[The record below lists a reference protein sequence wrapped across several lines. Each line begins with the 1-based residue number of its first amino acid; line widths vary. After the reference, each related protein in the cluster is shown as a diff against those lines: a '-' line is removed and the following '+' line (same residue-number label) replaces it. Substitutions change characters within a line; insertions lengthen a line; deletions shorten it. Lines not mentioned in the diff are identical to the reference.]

1 MKVGILTFHRAHNCG
16 AMLQNYALQTVLRRL
31 GAEPETIDFNTIGEE
46 HRFRKMRAPSIKGY
60 IRNVL
65 EFLFSLGSFDLR
77 LWRFNSFRRRFI
89 RTTCRMTASNLCKL
103 DFDCYVVGSDQVFQP
118 NLTAPLTEDF
128 LLSSVKDGN
137 KKYTYAASF
146 GYPSLPVEFR
156 DKYKAALSDF
166 AGLSVRENTGKK
178 IIKEELGVEKEV
190 SVVVDPTLLLEE
202 KDYWPLES
210 RIRAP
215 QAYVLVYSIGG
226 ADAALRRAARVIAGT
241 LNIKVVFVN
250 ACRRHY
256 MDVPFSDY
264 ISVSPD
270 RLLYLMHHARF
281 VVTTSFH
288 GLAFS
293 LIYHK
298 PFLAIA
304 PAVSKVTTRITE
316 LLSNMG
322 LSGNLIMERDAGGV
336 FDVGKLMDIDW
347 RQVDARIDGLRASSM
362 EYLKRMVVR
371 EGES

>member
-1 MKVGILTFHRAHNCG
+1 
-16 AMLQNYALQTVLRRL
+16 MLQNYALQTALRRL
-31 GAEPETIDFNTIGEE
+31 GSEPETIDFNAIGEE
-46 HRFRKMRAPSIKGY
+46 HRFRKMRASSLRGY
-60 IRNVL
+60 VRNVL
-65 EFLFSLGSFDLR
+65 EFFFSLGSFDLR
-77 LWRFNSFRRRFI
+77 LWRFNCFRRRFI
-89 RTTCRMTASNLCKL
+89 RTTRRMAASNLGKL

-118 NLTAPLTEDF
+118 NLTAPLTDEF
-128 LLSSVKDGN
+128 LLLPVEDRS

-178 IIKEELGVEKEV
+178 IINEELGVEKEV
-190 SVVVDPTLLLEE
+190 SVVVDPTLLLDE
-202 KDYWPLES
+202 KDYWPLER

-215 QAYVLVYSIGG
+215 QDYVLVYSIGG
-226 ADAALRRAARVIAGT
+226 ADAALRRAAKSIAET
-241 LNIKVVFVN
+241 LNAKVVFVN

-264 ISVSPD
+264 LSVSPD

-293 LIYHK
+293 LLYHK

-316 LLSNMG
+316 LLSNME

-347 RQVDARIDGLRASSM
+347 RQVDARIAGLRAYSM
-362 EYLKRMVVR
+362 EYLKRMIR
-371 EGES
+371 RKR